1 MNTGIK
7 TLRNNYSMGDFYF
20 QLRCRGKYD
29 TLYITSCTPRL
40 YKKEKSVVYRSAYG
54 IQGRSETEGT
64 CIMKEKGEI
73 IWVKLPL

>member
-1 MNTGIK
+1 MNMGIK

-40 YKKEKSVVYRSAYG
+40 YKKKSLLFADLLMEYREDLK
-54 IQGRSETEGT
+54 QREH
-64 CIMKEKGEI
+64 
-73 IWVKLPL
+73 VL